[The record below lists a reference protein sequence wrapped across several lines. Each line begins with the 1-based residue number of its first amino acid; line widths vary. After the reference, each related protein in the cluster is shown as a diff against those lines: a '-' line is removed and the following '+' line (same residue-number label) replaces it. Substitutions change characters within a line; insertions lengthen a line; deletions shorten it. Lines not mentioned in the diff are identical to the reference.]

1 MPDYLL
7 ATLRQMARS
16 LRHQLSTATVSD
28 RAGERLTDDIM
39 HEGDGRE
46 NGGGDEETTGS
57 GVRVAAAAVA
67 AAPAQQPQTAL
78 RRAPSGGGR
87 GLDAV

>member
-28 RAGERLTDDIM
+28 RAGEQLTDDIM
-39 HEGDGRE
+39 HEGEGRQ
-46 NGGGDEETTGS
+46 NGGRSGGEAPKGS
-57 GVRVAAAAVA
+57 GVHAAAE
-67 AAPAQQPQTAL
+67 AAPAQQPQPAL

-87 GLDAV
+87 GMDAV

>member
-39 HEGDGRE
+39 HEGEGRQ
-46 NGGGDEETTGS
+46 NGASSSGEETDGS
-57 GVRVAAAAVA
+57 GVRVAAEAV
-67 AAPAQQPQTAL
+67 AAPAQQPL